1 MRKYIFIGLG
11 GFLGSMSRSAIK
23 LQHIFGNNQ
32 IIPFDTVLINILG
45 SFIIAFFLTISL
57 AIFTIDTDIKTGISV
72 GFLGSFTTFST
83 FTKEAM
89 NLLMSEHYIES
100 LIYIVSSILLGLFFA
115 FLGYYLAMK
124 LQGVHYRRNTKDEI

>member
-11 GFLGSMSRSAIK
+11 GFLGAISRVAIK
-23 LQHIFGNNQ
+23 SLNIFGNNQ
-32 IIPFDTVLINILG
+32 LIPFDTILINVLG
-45 SFIIAFFLTISL
+45 SFIIAFFLTITL

-89 NLLMSEHYIES
+89 LLLVNHHLIES
-100 LIYIVSSILLGLFFA
+100 FIYIVTSILLGLFFA
-115 FLGYYLAMK
+115 FLGYYLAFRA
-124 LQGVHYRRNTKDEI
+124 QGINYRKKEKDNI

>member
-11 GFLGSMSRSAIK
+11 GFLGAISRVAIK
-23 LQHIFGNNQ
+23 SLNIFGNNQ
-32 IIPFDTVLINILG
+32 LIPFDTIIINVLG
-45 SFIIAFFLTISL
+45 SFIIAFFLTITL

-89 NLLMSEHYIES
+89 LLLVNHHLIES
-100 LIYIVSSILLGLFFA
+100 FIYIATSILLGLFFA
-115 FLGYYLAMK
+115 FLGYYLAFRA
-124 LQGVHYRRNTKDEI
+124 QGINYRKKEKDNI